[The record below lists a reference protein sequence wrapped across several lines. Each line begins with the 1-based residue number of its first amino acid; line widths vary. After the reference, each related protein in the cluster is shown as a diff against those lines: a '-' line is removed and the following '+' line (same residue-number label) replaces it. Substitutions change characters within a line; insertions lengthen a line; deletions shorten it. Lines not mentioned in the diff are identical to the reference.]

1 MKKISTILVGA
12 FLALGMSVCSA
23 ETLNIA
29 EMNKGQNIQIFSVDN
44 SSGAITDKTIN
55 KDFEASGLVV
65 DVNNNMNSLFE
76 KRYNKIH
83 HKMYHLA
90 IFRNDALILKLIKK
104 YPKIGLLSPLSMS
117 IYSNDAKNTINI
129 STLSLTGMARV
140 TQIPATDPDL
150 MEYARLIDVALH
162 KALPNGSY
170 QPLSYTVTSSDKPLT
185 TEFTTEFEL
194 EGDATYADAKQDF
207 ENEFEGEL
215 APLGF
220 VIPKFYNLQEDLLK
234 KNGQDDYDFYD
245 TYSICKFNVIFPVSK
260 DHPEAGAF
268 APCSLFIYKKKDEDT
283 VHIGYPSVENWIDNL
298 DITDEESI
306 NALRSSEGMIKKI
319 LEGMTE

>member
-1 MKKISTILVGA
+1 MKKISAILA
-12 FLALGMSVCSA
+12 SAYLALGMSVFAA
-23 ETLNIA
+23 ETPNIA
-29 EMNKGQNIQIFSVDN
+29 EINKGQNIQIFSVDN
-44 SSGAITDKTIN
+44 SSGAITDETIN
-55 KDFEASGLVV
+55 KAFKDSGLVV

-90 IFRNDALILKLIKK
+90 IFHNDKFILKLIGK
-104 YPKIGLLSPLSMS
+104 YPKLGLLSPQSMS
-117 IYSNDAKNTINI
+117 IYSDDAKKTINI
-129 STLSLTGMARV
+129 STLSLDGIARV
-140 TQIPATDPDL
+140 TQIPANNPDL
-150 MEYARLIDVALH
+150 IEYAKLIDVALH

-170 QPLSYTVTSSDKPLT
+170 QPLNYTVTSSDKPLT
-185 TEFTTEFEL
+185 TEFTTEFEI
-194 EGDATYADAKQDF
+194 EDGATYVDAKKSF
-207 ENEFEGEL
+207 EEEFEGEL

-306 NALRSSEGMIKKI
+306 KALRSSEGMIKEI
-319 LEGMTE
+319 LKGIIQ